1 MQSTIHSK
9 TDTYHMEVSICEP
22 IQSNP
27 QCLGTRYMA
36 QNTHKK
42 ISMNKMGDPKIA
54 SVHQG
59 TLNPAVLVMFSKK
72 DVLFCR
78 KDARS
83 SSFSSNSDWQST
95 PPSHW
100 SVPESALTVL
110 VRFAFPSRRSLSKV
124 FVTCQN
130 KNNLVQ
136 NFQTWS
142 QQRYKIIC
150 ASFKSLCGQW
160 FCH

>member
-1 MQSTIHSK
+1 MVPGGKYLRTNPVKSSVSWDKIHGK
-9 TDTYHMEVSICEP
+9 KYT
-22 IQSNP
+22 Q
-27 QCLGTRYMA
+27 
-36 QNTHKK
+36 KK

-78 KDARS
+78 KEARS

-110 VRFAFPSRRSLSKV
+110 VRFAFPSRTSLSKV

-130 KNNLVQ
+130 KKQPCAKLPNLV
-136 NFQTWS
+136 TTM
-142 QQRYKIIC
+142 I
-150 ASFKSLCGQW
+150 
-160 FCH
+160 